1 MFKSFLRAMSVSMLI
16 IGTMIGAGFASGK
29 EVVSFFGDVPNVFIA
44 LIAGGLV
51 FACSVLFLFVGR
63 RVKKTDIGEVN
74 GAVFGKLRPFA
85 DVFMLFNSMTVLG
98 AMLAGTDS
106 LAAEFIDI
114 RPLASIVLG
123 LLCAV
128 TAVKGL
134 SGVIKANAVLV
145 PVMIV
150 FLCACSICAME
161 FPFRP
166 QSSNISVYSIVLYVS
181 MNMILGGGVLTTVHK
196 LSPREIILAAAV
208 AATVIAALLLCIMGA
223 LQFGGARGYADTAN
237 CVEKREGDVFCV
249 HARYCRV
256 DIHDGAVRV
265 QVRLRLCQCVFQAQ
279 NNSRRH
285 RACRRT
291 DCRCVRVFQ
300 RRRHALSDNRNN
312 RFVVFGLQLLVPYPY
327 SRKTQGKEQGEARK
341 VKTQT
346 SVYVIAF
353 FRKTFHARNSKIHNR
368 CEYAQYDRAC
378 HYQIHFKYLTAV
390 NYEIAQARRRHKVFA
405 HDCADPSKSD
415 VYFEHVDERGH
426 VCGYDEFGKDL
437 KARRAHGAQQ

>member
-1 MFKSFLRAMSVSMLI
+1 MSVSMLI

-223 LQFGGARGYADTAN
+223 LQSCSAAHADMPILLIAL
-237 CVEKREGDVFCV
+237 KSG
-249 HARYCRV
+249 
-256 DIHDGAVRV
+256 
-265 QVRLRLCQCVFQAQ
+265 
-279 NNSRRH
+279 
-285 RACRRT
+285 RAMYFVCMPVIAASIFT
-291 DCRCVRVFQ
+291 T
-300 RRRHALSDNRNN
+300 ALSAFKSVYDYVSV
-312 RFVVFGLQLLVPYPY
+312 FFKHKITAAGIVLVGGLVVGAFGFSNVVGTLYPIIGIIGLLYLACNCWFLIRTRV
-327 SRKTQGKEQGEARK
+327 KRK
-341 VKTQT
+341 VK
-346 SVYVIAF
+346 
-353 FRKTFHARNSKIHNR
+353 SKAKR
-368 CEYAQYDRAC
+368 V
-378 HYQIHFKYLTAV
+378 K
-390 NYEIAQARRRHKVFA
+390 
-405 HDCADPSKSD
+405 SK
-415 VYFEHVDERGH
+415 
-426 VCGYDEFGKDL
+426 L
-437 KARRAHGAQQ
+437 KRQSM